1 MLSDHAAAPLY
12 AVFFERARNREPS
25 LVFRARRRAVGRRGA
40 GRRSGRPGS
49 NRHRRHAGAR
59 SSPPAAGPPAA
70 VQAPVPGPAPGGV
83 APAPVA
89 PPAVAPEAG
98 AELPVARSSP
108 LLEPQSNAQPSSE
121 PSETDARAL
130 TEFRPTLD
138 AYGGWVEHPSYGLV
152 WVPRRDVVGE
162 GFAPYV
168 TSGHWALDT
177 GGDWVWVSD
186 YPFGSIVFHYGRW
199 AYVSDSGWVW
209 VPGYRYAPAWVSWRV
224 PTGSYAYVGW
234 APLPPD
240 YGWFG
245 GVSVSLWWGYPTPW
259 VFCPSAYAFH
269 RHVNHYVVRDR
280 ELVTAS
286 RRQFEPVRPGA
297 AAPSRRGP
305 HAGRAGAIGSAAS
318 PLTRCRA
325 SGIQVAVPERRF
337 EPSRGFERAGPPL
350 RAPSRL
356 PDRRLDSTQ
365 SRRSTLSPTTLER
378 VRPPEQ
384 RPNRERAERRVE
396 QQRVE
401 RQRVRVERDRVER
414 RLDRD
419 WLERRPDFEGERVRA
434 PRPSASPF
442 SPGNASKMRRPK

>member
-1 MLSDHAAAPLY
+1 MLSIMLPHRSPRYFLSALGTASRLLGFALGVALMAAAAP
-12 AVFFERARNREPS
+12 AVAQGGP
-25 LVFRARRRAVGRRGA
+25 VPTATVVTPAPA
-40 GRRSGRPGS
+40 
-49 NRHRRHAGAR
+49 AT
-59 SSPPAAGPPAA
+59 PPAAGPAS
-70 VQAPVPGPAPGGV
+70 GGV

-89 PPAVAPEAG
+89 PPAIAPAPG
-98 AELPVARSSP
+98 TELPSLAPSP
-108 LLEPQSNAQPSSE
+108 LLEPGSNAQPSSE

-177 GGDWVWVSD
+177 AGDWVWVSD

-269 RHVNHYVVRDR
+269 RHVDHYVVRDR
-280 ELVTAS
+280 GLVTRLAAS
-286 RRQFEPVRPGA
+286 SSRYVPARPRRHVAERTLAGP
-297 AAPSRRGP
+297 APSEARIP
-305 HAGRAGAIGSAAS
+305 ARAV
-318 PLTRCRA
+318 PRERV
-325 SGIQVAVPERRF
+325 QVAVPERRF
-337 EPSRGFERAGPPL
+337 DPRGVAP
-350 RAPSRL
+350 RAPLRL
-356 PDRRLDSTQ
+356 PDRRFDPTP
-365 SRRSTLSPTTLER
+365 SRRSTLSPGHA
-378 VRPPEQ
+378 
-384 RPNRERAERRVE
+384 RA
-396 QQRVE
+396 
-401 RQRVRVERDRVER
+401 
-414 RLDRD
+414 
-419 WLERRPDFEGERVRA
+419 GSSSRA
-434 PRPSASPF
+434 PHDQ
-442 SPGNASKMRRPK
+442 